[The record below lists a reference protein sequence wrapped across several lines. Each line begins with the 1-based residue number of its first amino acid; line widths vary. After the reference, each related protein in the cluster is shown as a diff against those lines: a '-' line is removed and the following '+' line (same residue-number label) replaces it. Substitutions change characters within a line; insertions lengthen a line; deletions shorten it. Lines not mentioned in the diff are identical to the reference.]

1 MSTVDSALSE
11 AIKAAVAEAVTEALE
26 RAGNVTGER
35 AWTVEEAM
43 ERLGGLS
50 RPSFYKLVATG
61 DIRLRKIGS
70 RSVVLQSEIDRFLH
84 GLPVKEAER

>member
-1 MSTVDSALSE
+1 MNVDPAIIE
-11 AIKAAVAEAVTEALE
+11 AVKAAVAEAVTEALE

-50 RPSFYKLVATG
+50 RASFYKMVAAG
-61 DIRLRKIGS
+61 RIKLRKAGS
-70 RSVVLQSEIDRFLH
+70 RSLVLESEITRFLRA
-84 GLPVKEAER
+84 LPLQEGER

>member
-1 MSTVDSALSE
+1 MTTVDSTLGE

-35 AWTVEEAM
+35 AWTVPEAM

-50 RPSFYKLVATG
+50 RASFYKLVSAG
-61 DIRLRKIGS
+61 SIRLHKIGA
-70 RSVVLQSEIDRFLH
+70 RSVVLESEINRFLRN
-84 GLPVKEAER
+84 LPVQEAE